1 METNPTL
8 LDGYVTE
15 PTFAAGANISQRT
28 CTRYRNQPDGLPY
41 VEFGGR
47 IYIPIAE
54 ARAWLECKIKSPNQ
68 RRRSPDRGHRPTQF
82 GPPLRR
88 R

>member
-1 METNPTL
+1 MEANQSL

-28 CTRYRNQPDGLPY
+28 CARYRNQPDGLPY

-54 ARAWLECKIKSPNQ
+54 ARAWLERKIKRPNQ
-68 RRRSPDRGHRPTQF
+68 RRRVA
-82 GPPLRR
+82 
-88 R
+88 